1 MRIFELLKIGTDSH
15 YEKSIAQA
23 AAKVKS
29 FLITYGCEFPGVKK
43 GLSGGGRCWG
53 DFSVI
58 SFNTAHLIYTAHLKL
73 TSDS

>member
-1 MRIFELLKIGTDSH
+1 MGIFESSKICTDSH
-15 YEKSIAQA
+15 YEKSIAEA

-29 FLITYGCEFPGVKK
+29 FLITCGCEFPGVKK
-43 GLSGGGRCWG
+43 GVSGGGRCWG

-73 TSDS
+73 TPDN

>member
-1 MRIFELLKIGTDSH
+1 MGIFEYKKICTDSH
-15 YEKSIAQA
+15 YEKSIAEA

-43 GLSGGGRCWG
+43 GVSGGGRCWG

>member
-1 MRIFELLKIGTDSH
+1 MGLFELLQID
-15 YEKSIAQA
+15 EKSIAQA

-58 SFNTAHLIYTAHLKL
+58 S
-73 TSDS
+73 DR

>member
-1 MRIFELLKIGTDSH
+1 MGVFESSKICKDSH

-43 GLSGGGRCWG
+43 GLSGGARSKRALVGVLG
-53 DFSVI
+53 VGEIFQ
-58 SFNTAHLIYTAHLKL
+58 
-73 TSDS
+73 

>member
-1 MRIFELLKIGTDSH
+1 MGIFQLKKNCTDSH

-43 GLSGGGRCWG
+43 GLSGGARYR
-53 DFSVI
+53 
-58 SFNTAHLIYTAHLKL
+58 LIT
-73 TSDS
+73 DN

>member
-1 MRIFELLKIGTDSH
+1 MGVFESKKICKDSH

-43 GLSGGGRCWG
+43 GLSGGARCWG

-58 SFNTAHLIYTAHLKL
+58 SFSTAHLIYTAHLKL

>member
-1 MRIFELLKIGTDSH
+1 MEIFESKKICTDYH
-15 YEKSIAQA
+15 YKKSIAEA

-43 GLSGGGRCWG
+43 GVSGGGRCWG

-73 TSDS
+73 TPDH

>member
-1 MRIFELLKIGTDSH
+1 MGVFESSKICKDSH

-23 AAKVKS
+23 AAKV

-43 GLSGGGRCWG
+43 GLSGGARCWG